1 MNNKIAMEVQRP
13 LGIILNN
20 VGANLLLK
28 GLKALPEEDK
38 KNVVFAKL
46 VGDLETVVTIWDR
59 RSKNAKILEKIKVQQ
74 QSARRSPISSS
85 QPPQQNQSHQ
95 PPK

>member
-1 MNNKIAMEVQRP
+1 MSKVTIEVQKP

-38 KNVVFAKL
+38 KTVVFNKL
-46 VGDLETVVTIWDR
+46 ISDLETVVTIWDR
-59 RSKNAKILEKIKVQQ
+59 RSKNAKILEKIRAQQ
-74 QSARRSPISSS
+74 QSVRRSQISSS
-85 QPPQQNQSHQ
+85 QPPQQNQLRQ
-95 PPK
+95 PAK

>member
-1 MNNKIAMEVQRP
+1 MSKITMEVQRP

-38 KNVVFAKL
+38 KTVVFGKL
-46 VGDLETVVTIWDR
+46 ISDLETVVTIWDR
-59 RSKNAKILEKIKVQQ
+59 RAKNAKTLEKIKAQQ
-74 QSARRSPISSS
+74 LSARRPQPPSS
-85 QPPQQNQSHQ
+85 QPPQSNQLRQ
-95 PPK
+95 PAK